1 MAQFTNI
8 SNSLFDSIL
17 PSFGSAGNNLPVWNE
32 GQKMFISSEYESAAG
47 NRYYKG
53 LRFCEQLAIIEI
65 VGLYHTWTYIDGIEI
80 YAFDGKKPKLV
91 GKRQYDKT
99 FYKLEFIK
107 EQTEQLVADYIHG
120 QIKIQDVSV
129 PILRVKEEAKTIVG
143 RCYTSFLSDEFNLRL
158 RDMIPLLCS
167 SNNK

>member
-1 MAQFTNI
+1 MANIPNI

-17 PSFGSAGNNLPVWNE
+17 PAFGSVGNNLPVWNE

-53 LRFCEQLAIIEI
+53 LRFCEQLAVIEV

-80 YAFDGKKPKLV
+80 YAFDGKQPKLV

-99 FYKLEFIK
+99 FYSTEFIK
-107 EQTEQLVADYIHG
+107 EQTEQMVADYIHG
-120 QIKIQDVSV
+120 QIKIQDISI
-129 PILRVKEEAKTIVG
+129 PIVRIKENARGIVE
-143 RCYTSFLSDEFNLRL
+143 RCYTSFLSDEFNLRMK
-158 RDMIPLLCS
+158 DMISLLCC
-167 SNNK
+167 SNN

>member
-1 MAQFTNI
+1 MAQIQNI

-17 PSFGSAGNNLPVWNE
+17 PTFGNTGNNLPIWNE

-53 LRFCEQLAIIEI
+53 LRFCEQLAIVET

-91 GKRQYDKT
+91 GKRQYDKK
-99 FYKLEFIK
+99 FYNSEEIKVEVEKMVLNYMQGQLKLQNVNLPALRIE
-107 EQTEQLVADYIHG
+107 EQA
-120 QIKIQDVSV
+120 KSV
-129 PILRVKEEAKTIVG
+129 VERSYK
-143 RCYTSFLSDEFNLRL
+143 SFLDEDYGTRMQ
-158 RDMIPLLCS
+158 DMIPLLCS
-167 SNNK
+167 SNQ